1 MYFEGNEILMKHFCF
16 IEYQQYQDA
25 GADDDEGDFIEEE
38 EEDIQE

>member
-1 MYFEGNEILMKHFCF
+1 MVVVLVNISLYLFLT
-16 IEYQQYQDA
+16 EYQQYQDA